1 MVSKK
6 LSKIHYSILSPKKI
20 RELAVVKVVSPELY
34 DKDGFPVDGGLFDT
48 RMGVVDPGLT
58 CRTCGLKFD
67 QCLGHFGYIEF
78 ARPIIHPFYVT
89 VIYDILG
96 SVCNECGKLLISD
109 EKIKQ
114 IKEKLNDLNPMIRDE
129 YRRQVIEKI
138 KKVKKC
144 PHCGNKKKK
153 IIFEKPYFFYE
164 VEEEE
169 NNAAKNKYRLN
180 NIQIRAI
187 LEKVPDEHLFI
198 FGIQPG
204 IRPEWFVL
212 TNMLIPPPK
221 VRPSIILESGE
232 RSEDD
237 LTHKLVDIVRV
248 NQKLMEY
255 LNAGTP
261 EVVVNDLWDLLQYHV
276 ATFFD
281 NEFPGIVP
289 ANHRSG
295 RPLKTLMSRIRSK
308 EGRLRYNLAGKRVNF
323 AARSVI
329 SVDPMIKPWEVGV
342 PIEVA
347 KTLTVPERVT
357 EWNIDYIKE
366 FVKRGP
372 NKWPGANYVITPD
385 KKRKKILEENIEQIL
400 EEIEPGYVVERHLID
415 GDIALFNRAPT
426 LHKLSIMAHE
436 VKVLPGKTFRIHPSV
451 CPPYNA
457 DFDGDEMNLHIPQTE
472 EGRAE
477 ARLLMHITKMLIT
490 PRYGKVIIGATFD
503 ALSGLYILTNKKW
516 KKKEAVELLIESGG
530 LEEIEKLPN
539 KEEIEG
545 IKIVEALLPEIDY
558 EDEKIKIKKG
568 KIIKGE
574 WHKKLVKEGDG
585 SLIKTIYFK
594 LGEKEAFEFLYK
606 IYRLGV
612 KVLNRY
618 GLTLTIDDSNLP
630 REVREEIKE
639 KIRQSYKKVEE
650 LIKKKENKKLKPL
663 PGKTLEETLEVE
675 IVRELNELRT
685 EIGKL
690 VEKSLNEE
698 TGTMIMSKS
707 GAKGKLLNLVQIGGL
722 IGQQSIEGKRINF
735 GYKDRNLSL
744 FKPGD
749 QNPIAKG
756 FVDKGLRE
764 GLDPI
769 GFFFTAL
776 TARDSLMD
784 QALKTPESG
793 YLYRRLSN
801 ALTDVKVKEGDI
813 VFDDATNQVV
823 QFIFGED
830 GLSVEKGGDLD
841 LDSIAR
847 EIIKEE
853 KKGKK

>member
-1 MVSKK
+1 MASKK
-6 LSKIHYSILSPKKI
+6 LSKIHYSILDPKKI
-20 RELAVVKVVSPELY
+20 RDIAVVKVVSPELY

-78 ARPIIHPFYVT
+78 ARPILHPFYVSK
-89 VIYDILG
+89 IGDILKA
-96 SVCNECGKLLISD
+96 VCNECGKLLISE
-109 EKIKQ
+109 EKIKK
-114 IKEKLNDLNPMIRDE
+114 IKEELSNIHESKREAYLKLILD
-129 YRRQVIEKI
+129 KI

-144 PHCGNKKKK
+144 PHCGSEKKQ
-153 IIFEKPYFFYE
+153 ISFEKPYFFYE
-164 VEEEE
+164 IEVVKENGEEVEV
-169 NNAAKNKYRLN
+169 KNRLN

-187 LEKVPDEHLFI
+187 LEKIPDEHLFI
-198 FGIQPG
+198 FNLQPG

-212 TNMLIPPPK
+212 TNMLVPPPK
-221 VRPSIILESGE
+221 VRPSIILETGE

-276 ATFFD
+276 ATYFD
-281 NEFPGIVP
+281 NEFPGIIP
-289 ANHRSG
+289 ASHRSG
-295 RPLKTLMSRIRSK
+295 RPLKTLMSRIKSK

-323 AARSVI
+323 SARSVI

-342 PIEVA
+342 PIDIA
-347 KTLTVPERVT
+347 KTITVPERVT
-357 EWNIDYIKE
+357 EWNMEYLKE
-366 FVKRGP
+366 FVKNGP
-372 NKWPGANYVITPD
+372 NKWPGANYVVTPD
-385 KKRKKILEENIEQIL
+385 GKRKKILEENIEQIL

-415 GDIALFNRAPT
+415 GDIALFNRQPT

-436 VKVLPGKTFRIHPSV
+436 VRVLPGKTFRIHPAV

-472 EGRAE
+472 EARVE

-490 PRYGKVIIGATFD
+490 PRYGKVIIGATYD
-503 ALSGLYILTNKKW
+503 ALSGTYILINKKW
-516 KKKEAVELLIESGG
+516 KRKEAIELLVESGAFDNV
-530 LEEIEKLPN
+530 EKLPN

-545 IKIVEALLPEIDY
+545 VKIIEALLPEIDY
-558 EDEKIKIKKG
+558 EDEKIKIKNG
-568 KIIKGE
+568 KIVEGE
-574 WHKKLVKEGDG
+574 WHKGLIKEGDG
-585 SLIKTIYFK
+585 SLIKEIYFK

-606 IYRLGV
+606 VYRLGI
-612 KVLNRY
+612 KVLNKH

-630 REVREEIKE
+630 KEVREKIKE
-639 KIRQSYKKVEE
+639 LIKKSYERVEK
-650 LIKKKENKKLKPL
+650 LIKKKETKKLKPL
-663 PGKTLEETLEVE
+663 PGKTLEETLEIE
-675 IVRELNELRT
+675 IVKELNELRT

-690 VEKSLNEE
+690 VENSLNQE

-722 IGQQSIEGKRINF
+722 VGQQSIEGKRIEF
-735 GYKDRNLSL
+735 GYKGRNLTL
-744 FKPGD
+744 FKKGE

-769 GFFFTAL
+769 SFFFTAL

-801 ALTDVKVKEGDI
+801 ALTDVKVKEKG
-813 VFDDATNQVV
+813 VVYDDATEQIV
-823 QFIFGED
+823 QFKFGED
-830 GLSVEKGGDLD
+830 GLSVEKGELNLD
-841 LDSIAR
+841 KIAKEVIE
-847 EIIKEE
+847 EIKD
-853 KKGKK
+853 